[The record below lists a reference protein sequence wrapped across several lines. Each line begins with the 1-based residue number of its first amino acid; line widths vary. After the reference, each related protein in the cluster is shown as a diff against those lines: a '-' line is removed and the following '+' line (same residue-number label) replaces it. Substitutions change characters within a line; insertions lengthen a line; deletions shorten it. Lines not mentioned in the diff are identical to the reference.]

1 MMPHLASR
9 RLRRLVLGWAC
20 LMATS
25 PSLSPWLQA
34 ADRAESQ
41 ARLKSDI
48 QFLASDEL
56 EGRGVGLKGLDL
68 AADYVRDQ
76 FQKAGLK
83 IDSVQGG
90 AFQPFTMPTAAVE
103 GPVNTLEIVG
113 AEGAKLNAV
122 AKTDFSTMSFG
133 GAGAFFGDV
142 VFCGYGIEA
151 ADKNYNDFEGI
162 DLQGKVAIILR
173 KVPQQSN
180 PKGPFS
186 GGRGGVGPHGELRNK
201 VINAAGKGAAAVLLV
216 NDPYSARQELNQSRE
231 AVAKLAQQVA
241 DLAVEFE
248 QADPNNAEALQQAR
262 TKLTEGVAK
271 YRAGKGHLPAEP
283 GDDLIKFGYGGN
295 EAIREIPVMHI
306 TNKFANELLKLAA
319 APTLTELEASIDE
332 SGKPASRPLAGVRA
346 GGVTSVER
354 PVATVKN
361 VIGVVEGT
369 GPLAD
374 ETVVVGAHYDHVG
387 RGGNGSLAPGSSEI
401 HNGADDNASGTVSL
415 LELARRI
422 AGRTEKL
429 PRRVVFIAFTAEE
442 LGLIGSARYTRE
454 PVFPLENTVAMFN
467 LDMVGRLTE
476 NKLTVFGS
484 KTAKH
489 FEESLNRF
497 GSELQL
503 ELALK
508 PEGFGPS
515 DHSSFYAKKIPVLHF
530 FTGTHSDYHRP
541 GDDWEK
547 INLEGTGKIVDLAE
561 KLIVETALREARPEY
576 VEIQGSAQI
585 SERRGSRPYFGS
597 IPDFGG
603 NKPGYALGG
612 VVGGGPAEKAGLKTG
627 DNIIQIGPHKIANLD
642 DFDAA
647 LRKFS
652 AGDMVDVTV
661 ERGNEKVTVKV
672 QLDKPR

>member
-1 MMPHLASR
+1 MKSPLLRQSVVCLALSFAVSPQAA
-9 RLRRLVLGWAC
+9 LR
-20 LMATS
+20 LMA
-25 PSLSPWLQA
+25 
-34 ADRAESQ
+34 ADPAESQ
-41 ARLKSDI
+41 TRLKSDI
-48 QFLASDEL
+48 QYLASDDL

-83 IDSVQGG
+83 IDAVQGG

-113 AEGAKLNAV
+113 PEGAKLNGV
-122 AKTDFSTMSFG
+122 SKSDFSTMSFG

-151 ADKNYNDFEGI
+151 GEKNYSDFAGV
-162 DLQGKVAIILR
+162 DLQGKVAILLR
-173 KVPQQSN
+173 KVPQQAN

-201 VINAAGKGAAAVLLV
+201 VINAATKGAAAVLLV
-216 NDPYSARQELNQSRE
+216 NDPYTARQEYTQAQQ
-231 AVAKLAQQVA
+231 AVAKLAESLA
-241 DLAVEFE
+241 ELAVEFE
-248 QADPNNAEALQQAR
+248 QADPNNAEAVQQAR
-262 TKLTEGVAK
+262 AKLTEGVAK
-271 YRAGKGHLPAEP
+271 YKAGKGHLPAEP
-283 GDDLIKFGYGGN
+283 ADELVKFGYAGN

-306 TNKFANELLKLAA
+306 TNKFANQLLKLGG
-319 APTLTELEASIDE
+319 APTLTELEAQIDQT
-332 SGKPASRPLAGVRA
+332 GQPASRALTGVRA

-369 GPLAD
+369 GPLAN

-422 AGRTEKL
+422 ANRPEKL

-442 LGLIGSARYTRE
+442 VGLIGSARYTRE

-467 LDMVGRLTE
+467 LDMVGRMTD

-489 FEESLNRF
+489 FEESLGKY

-503 ELALK
+503 ELSLK

-547 INLEGTGKIVDLAE
+547 INLEGTAKIVDLTE
-561 KLIVETALREARPEY
+561 KLIVETAQRETRPEY
-576 VEIQGSAQI
+576 VEVPGSAQI
-585 SERRGSRPYFGS
+585 TERRGSRPYFGS

-612 VVGGGPAEKAGLKTG
+612 VVGGGPAEKAGLKSG

-647 LRKFS
+647 LRKFA
-652 AGDMVDVTV
+652 AGDTVDVTV
-661 ERGNEKVTVKV
+661 ERGNDKVTVKV
-672 QLDKPR
+672 LLDKPR